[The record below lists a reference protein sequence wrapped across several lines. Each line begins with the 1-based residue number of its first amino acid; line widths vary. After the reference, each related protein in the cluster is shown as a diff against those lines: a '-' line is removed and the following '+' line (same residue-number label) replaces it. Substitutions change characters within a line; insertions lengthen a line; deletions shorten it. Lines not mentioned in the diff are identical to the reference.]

1 MKKLFL
7 LAATLFSMTAFAQE
21 QGEDNGFGL
30 KIHAGICGSSYG
42 AQKVEATIL
51 GVSNE
56 SDWKKDENRSNKPL
70 FGASMDNRW
79 YVANPGNFGIAIDAR
94 WLDIAIGKSK
104 WEKDGKEYLNSTNVQ
119 VGFSMPGV
127 VGTFYM
133 DNDMAIDAFYNLGPT
148 LAVSS
153 TESTLD
159 NAVYDAME
167 DTKWGFGF
175 SHFLGAAFR
184 YKVFQVG
191 AEYNFAH
198 LKSVTWFEDDEDP
211 VNNTVNSISETKTK
225 FDNLRIFLGFK
236 F

>member
-1 MKKLFL
+1 
-7 LAATLFSMTAFAQE
+7 
-21 QGEDNGFGL
+21 
-30 KIHAGICGSSYG
+30 
-42 AQKVEATIL
+42 
-51 GVSNE
+51 
-56 SDWKKDENRSNKPL
+56 
-70 FGASMDNRW
+70 
-79 YVANPGNFGIAIDAR
+79 
-94 WLDIAIGKSK
+94 
-104 WEKDGKEYLNSTNVQ
+104 
-119 VGFSMPGV
+119 
-127 VGTFYM
+127 
-133 DNDMAIDAFYNLGPT
+133 
-148 LAVSS
+148 
-153 TESTLD
+153 
-159 NAVYDAME
+159 ME